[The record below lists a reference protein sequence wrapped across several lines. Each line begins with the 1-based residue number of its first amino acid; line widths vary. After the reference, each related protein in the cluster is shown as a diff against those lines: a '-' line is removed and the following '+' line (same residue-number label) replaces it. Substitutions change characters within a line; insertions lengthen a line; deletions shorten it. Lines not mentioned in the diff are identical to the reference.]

1 MLLCNKKQ
9 KKNDILSLLSVLGY
23 FCFDLQID
31 CTYLILVWDK
41 MAEKFASSGLKVGKM
56 DSTVNEIEG
65 MANINSYP
73 TIRLYKKD
81 GTQVG

>member
-1 MLLCNKKQ
+1 
-9 KKNDILSLLSVLGY
+9 
-23 FCFDLQID
+23 
-31 CTYLILVWDK
+31 

-81 GTQVG
+81 GTQVGW

>member
-1 MLLCNKKQ
+1 MFWLADWL
-9 KKNDILSLLSVLGY
+9 D
-23 FCFDLQID
+23 
-31 CTYLILVWDK
+31 YLILVWDK

-81 GTQVG
+81 GTQVIK